1 MRVRDLATALTDL
14 ALPRTCAVC
23 GRPAASL
30 CDPCRADLW
39 GWCHAGGPRRV
50 RPDPEPAGLPP
61 VVAAG
66 VNDGSL
72 RRALHAYK
80 DEQRRDLRPH
90 LAELLVPALG
100 LVITEAYA
108 GADDLRTPARP
119 VVVPVPTSP
128 AARRR
133 RGDRPLEAL
142 VAAAADRVGL
152 PVDRLLATRGP
163 RADQAVLGHR
173 ARAANL
179 HATMTL
185 ARPEGA
191 RPVVLVDDLLTTGA
205 TLVEATRALE
215 ARGVPVLAAVVVAAT
230 RRRPGAVRTAGPAGN
245 PWASV
250 ERCANVR
257 QRLDDESGPPV
268 VGGR

>member
-1 MRVRDLATALTDL
+1 MRVRDLTTALADL

-23 GRPAASL
+23 GRPAGSL
-30 CDPCRADLW
+30 CEPCRADLW

-90 LAELLVPALG
+90 LAELLAPALD
-100 LVITEAYA
+100 LVTTRA
-108 GADDLRTPARP
+108 GAGAQGMPALARP
-119 VVVPVPTSP
+119 VVVPVPTAP

-142 VAAAADRVGL
+142 AAAAADRAGL
-152 PVDRLLATRGP
+152 PVARLLVTRGP

-179 HATMTL
+179 HATMVL
-185 ARPEGA
+185 ARAGCA
-191 RPVVLVDDLLTTGA
+191 GPVVLVDDLLTTGA
-205 TLVEATRALE
+205 TLVEATRAVE
-215 ARGVPVLAAVVVAAT
+215 AGGMPVLAAVVVAAT
-230 RRRPGAVRTAGPAGN
+230 RRRPDGGTCREPVGPVRTL
-245 PWASV
+245 
-250 ERCANVR
+250 R
-257 QRLDDESGPPV
+257 
-268 VGGR
+268 